1 LKSVVFDES
10 LEAALGRIPA
20 WERLL
25 GVEELSAQFSS
36 LQHSYPGLANVQ
48 RLGLSDEGQEIDL
61 VSIGCGKRSALV
73 VGGPHPNEPIGC
85 LTVLSLQQLLLSDE
99 TLRDLLDTTWHFITA
114 IDPDGLRRN
123 STWLGK
129 ELTLEN
135 YFQGF
140 FRPHFEAQPEYTFP
154 YVWDGRSFNAATPEN
169 QAWQR
174 ALNLTRP
181 NLQVSLHNSDFG
193 GVFHLCSS
201 AKPTLYDPLQ
211 RLVHKLGLT
220 VSSIGEPLSE
230 LASLAEGV
238 FLFPD
243 ISRLVAGAAADDGQ
257 SWVAGDTSAG
267 FAKRYDTFSITTE
280 VPFWDDSRLED
291 RNISGATLSTV
302 IGEHLKLV
310 EAGQEQLG
318 SSLDVL
324 AQTFTEKTRPYIEAL
339 QEAQKRNTAQIP
351 RMRALLIEGRL
362 SSSPLTVGDALYYR
376 STLLLAGLRPVAML
390 RILASRTY
398 DQSGDARA
406 REVSETA
413 SLLIRE
419 TLQQLRSISTM
430 RPVPLKA
437 SCGIQVGAALIA
449 AKVLADS

>member
-1 LKSVVFDES
+1 LKPVIFDET
-10 LEAALGRIPA
+10 LETALERIPA

-36 LQHSYPGLANVQ
+36 LQRSHPGSANVQ
-48 RLGLSDEGQEIDL
+48 RLGLSREGQKIEL
-61 VSIGCGKRSALV
+61 VTIGCGKRSALV
-73 VGGPHPNEPIGC
+73 IGGPHPNEPIGC
-85 LTVLSLQQLLLSDE
+85 LAVLTLQQLLLSDQ
-99 TLRDLLDTTWHFITA
+99 TLCDSLDTTWHFITA

-123 STWLGK
+123 STWLA
-129 ELTLEN
+129 EDLTPEN
-135 YFQGF
+135 YFRGF

-154 YVWDGRSFNAATPEN
+154 YAWAGRSFNAATPEN

-174 ALNLTRP
+174 ALDLTRP
-181 NLQVSLHNSDFG
+181 TLQISLHNSDFG

-201 AKPTLYDPLQ
+201 AKPTLYDPLR

-230 LASLAEGV
+230 LVSLAEGV

-243 ISRLVAGAAADDGQ
+243 ISSLVAGAVGDDGQ
-257 SWVAGDTSAG
+257 SWDAGDTSAG

-291 RNISGATLSTV
+291 RNISGATLGTV
-302 IGEHLKLV
+302 IEEHLKLV

-318 SSLDVL
+318 SSLDTL
-324 AQTFTEKTRPYIEAL
+324 AQAFTEKTRPYIEAL
-339 QEAQKRNTAQIP
+339 QEAQKRNTAQMP

-376 STLLLAGLRPVAML
+376 TTLLLAALRPIAML

-398 DQSGDARA
+398 DRSSDARA
-406 REVSETA
+406 REVKETA
-413 SLLIRE
+413 AVLIKQ
-419 TLQQLRSISTM
+419 TLRQLRSMSTM
-430 RPVPLKA
+430 RPVPLRV